1 MTRLRTIRSRWP
13 LLADLVEA
21 VEPWLTPAGIA
32 GGLYV
37 VIRGALAALK
47 LI

>member
-1 MTRLRTIRSRWP
+1 MRTIRTRWP
-13 LLADLVEA
+13 LLADIIEV

-37 VIRGALAALK
+37 IVRGTLAALQ
-47 LI
+47 II